1 MSLTEKA
8 FYERRWGRFPQ
19 LSKILDDSEL
29 SVRWIGV
36 SSASNNIFD
45 DIENLLKASAL
56 VLDHEVVVNEFLVE
70 SREHNM
76 LVNKELSLL
85 TDELM
90 EAAKFLKLLAEEIKK
105 IQRS

>member
-1 MSLTEKA
+1 MSLTKEA

-19 LSKILDDSEL
+19 LSKILDDAEL

-45 DIENLLKASAL
+45 DIENILKVSAL
-56 VLDHEVVVNEFLVE
+56 VLDHGVVVNEFSVE

-76 LVNKELSLL
+76 LVHNELSLL
-85 TDELM
+85 TDESM
-90 EAAKFLKLLAEEIKK
+90 EAAEFLKHHAEEIKK